1 MLVKVMKRNE
11 TEMND
16 GDEAAEETSVEKSE
30 FRLAML
36 N

>member
-11 TEMND
+11 SEMND
-16 GDEAAEETSVEKSE
+16 GDEAAGTSVGKSE